1 MLLSVAERI
10 PEVGY
15 CQGMN
20 FIAAVGLDTGL
31 EEESVCELIVS
42 FAQTVA
48 DGYWTESLEGVCTDQ
63 LILEHLARTDLSSLC
78 SHLDDMAVPLVS
90 LSLSHTRTSLELT
103 GSNRIEFG
111 EDSSRPVFRTYTLLP
126 CSIGAVGDVALQAVF
141 SGPWLLQLYTNV
153 LPRNV
158 LELVWDILVLCR
170 GTRNLVFPATKL
182 S

>member
-31 EEESVCELIVS
+31 EEESVCELMVS

-63 LILEHLARTDLSSLC
+63 LVLEHLARTDLSSLC
-78 SHLDDMAVPLVS
+78 SHLDEMAVPLVS
-90 LSLSHTRTSLELT
+90 CTH
-103 GSNRIEFG
+103 IEG
-111 EDSSRPVFRTYTLLP
+111 
-126 CSIGAVGDVALQAVF
+126 
-141 SGPWLLQLYTNV
+141 
-153 LPRNV
+153 
-158 LELVWDILVLCR
+158 
-170 GTRNLVFPATKL
+170 
-182 S
+182 